1 MQTRERASSL
11 LTLPTIV
18 TAFTRMEKRKKKK
31 NESIENYC
39 KQLTISQVSRC
50 AKSVIHELITSQNL
64 STTIVTVHSSVC
76 FFVGRNVRK
85 RVYDG
90 QSGIGCEIG
99 RTIEIYVSGCENWD
113 KFDKIGVV
121 RNNGI
126 GALWSYVIVLSLN
139 TVWIPISFWGL
150 IVFRV

>member
-1 MQTRERASSL
+1 MYLQIIDVICLQLIPINDKSLLKNPRYKLIDILIHEYSNINKSHICVQTRERASSV

-64 STTIVTVHSSVC
+64 STTIVTAHSSVC

-90 QSGIGCEIG
+90 QSGIE
-99 RTIEIYVSGCENWD
+99 
-113 KFDKIGVV
+113 
-121 RNNGI
+121 
-126 GALWSYVIVLSLN
+126 WS
-139 TVWIPISFWGL
+139 
-150 IVFRV
+150 